1 MGKNGL
7 YVLFTSPTQSVEDAD
22 GTEFGRQDLHK
33 LKSQGVDIN
42 DMKKKLKRHGD
53 SALERLLEQMDVDK
67 ALLAIELRIMANS
80 CRQSLPT
87 SFNTHQP
94 PSLV

>member
-1 MGKNGL
+1 MVCMSSSL
-7 YVLFTSPTQSVEDAD
+7 LQLSPSKMLTELNLAD
-22 GTEFGRQDLHK
+22 KTLHK

-67 ALLAIELRIMANS
+67 ALLAIELRIMGNS
-80 CRQSLPT
+80 CKQSLPT

-94 PSLV
+94 PSLL